1 MEPALESVCKDV
13 RIGKILIQTNE
24 DTHEPEVGYISWKT
38 KRTKNQSRIPGTSK
52 KCATVTE
59 WLLCLTLCPVSG
71 RGSISKV
78 EGHWP
83 KGALSYMTKI
93 KRFYVVHE
101 PNEILKI
108 WSLHNVRNGLYYCKK
123 STFPAKEGVHSKKC
137 GTPLHLPH
145 CPRFRG
151 PWVQPRFSNRNILS
165 LSFRW
170 KSHCF
175 HAIQSFIV
183 LSFLWRSVNV
193 LLRKL

>member
-38 KRTKNQSRIPGTSK
+38 KRTKNQSRIPGMSQ

-59 WLLCLTLCPVSG
+59 WLLCLTLCPVRG

-123 STFPAKEGVHSKKC
+123 STFPAKEGVHSKN
-137 GTPLHLPH
+137 TFP
-145 CPRFRG
+145 F
-151 PWVQPRFSNRNILS
+151 FLS
-165 LSFRW
+165 LFSLFKKVWNPLALAPLPPVPRPL
-170 KSHCF
+170 SPVT
-175 HAIQSFIV
+175 IQ
-183 LSFLWRSVNV
+183 
-193 LLRKL
+193 